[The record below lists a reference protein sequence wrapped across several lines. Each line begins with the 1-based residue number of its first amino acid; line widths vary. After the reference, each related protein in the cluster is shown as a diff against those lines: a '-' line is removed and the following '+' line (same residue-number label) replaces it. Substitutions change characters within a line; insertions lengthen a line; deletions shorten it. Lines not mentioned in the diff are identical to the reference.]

1 MNTVFPASLA
11 PTGTI
16 RRLPTFP
23 KCTGSLLWQT
33 GQILMVVSTM
43 HSGHVAAPLR
53 PSAAKAGGSA
63 PPNPVRSRS
72 TGSGSGAQRLPLGLV
87 RPAHRNQVCR
97 CEISS

>member
-1 MNTVFPASLA
+1 MKTVFPASLA

-33 GQILMVVSTM
+33 GQMLMVVSTA
-43 HSGHVAAPLR
+43 HSGQVAAPLR

-72 TGSGSGAQRLPLGLV
+72 TGSGSGAQRWPAGLI
-87 RPAHRNQVCR
+87 RLAHRNQVCR